1 MTFSYELKLLENNIN
16 YFYITNKISY
26 HKLFQINFMVNKKDN
41 LDPIDNLE
49 YEKVLE
55 EEIINSFENQF
66 QSDFESDKHKNK
78 FYRLKRT
85 ILEVSNRL
93 FFFCFI
99 GSFLFSFFL
108 AFSEN
113 KVWFILYLISGFSCI
128 FYTPNRKALKEFIA
142 AWPNIED
149 LIKGRSL
156 LRKRK

>member
-1 MTFSYELKLLENNIN
+1 
-16 YFYITNKISY
+16 
-26 HKLFQINFMVNKKDN
+26 MVNKKDN
-41 LDPIDNLE
+41 LDPLDNLE

-55 EEIINSFENQF
+55 EEIINSFENKF
-66 QSDFESDKHKNK
+66 QRDSDSDKQKIK

-85 ILEVSNRL
+85 ILEVLNRL